1 VTPEI
6 CSTIPRATASRASS
20 SVDQRDSGTP
30 CSAGSSHASAITSA
44 RTCGGESRG
53 PAPPRSVLEP
63 GHAVLE
69 EALAPLGDN
78 LAAAVQ
84 PLRDLIIA

>member
-1 VTPEI
+1 
-6 CSTIPRATASRASS
+6 
-20 SVDQRDSGTP
+20 
-30 CSAGSSHASAITSA
+30 
-44 RTCGGESRG
+44 
-53 PAPPRSVLEP
+53 
-63 GHAVLE
+63 VLE